1 MWWGMTADIRRLVTA
16 CEACQAAKHSNPVPN
31 KNRQRLQAGCPWQ
44 VVSVDLVGPLMPT
57 PRGNTNLLVLSDHF
71 TRWRDALPVQNGS
84 AETIAETLEER
95 VFCYLGVPE
104 RIHTD
109 QGAQFESKLM
119 AELCALWGVGK
130 SHTTPFACGWY
141 GVV

>member
-1 MWWGMTADIRRLVTA
+1 M
-16 CEACQAAKHSNPVPN
+16 
-31 KNRQRLQAGCPWQ
+31 
-44 VVSVDLVGPLMPT
+44 
-57 PRGNTNLLVLSDHF
+57 VLSDPF

-84 AETIAETLEER
+84 ADTIAEMLEER

-119 AELCALWGVGK
+119 AELCTL
-130 SHTTPFACGWY
+130 
-141 GVV
+141 